1 VFEAWQAFGK
11 MQEELAQG
19 HAGAKDL
26 PLKAE
31 PIQGAAEGS
40 ERVEE
45 GELRI
50 GIYGIYGG
58 RQLCQLAG
66 GELIDEPRGEG
77 GPGELWE
84 EVWRQTTEF
93 GGGLVP
99 DDDIWL
105 GFQKRE
111 DTSEI
116 EHGVSEHS
124 EPEWVT

>member
-1 VFEAWQAFGK
+1 

-19 HAGAKDL
+19 HADAEDL
-26 PLKAE
+26 PLKAK
-31 PIQGAAEGS
+31 PIQSQAEGS

-50 GIYGIYGG
+50 GTQGIYCG
-58 RQLCQLAG
+58 RQLRQIAG
-66 GELIDEPRGEG
+66 RELVDEPGREG

-84 EVWRQTTEF
+84 EVWRQVTEF
-93 GGGLVP
+93 GGRLVP

-124 EPEWVT
+124 EPKWVT